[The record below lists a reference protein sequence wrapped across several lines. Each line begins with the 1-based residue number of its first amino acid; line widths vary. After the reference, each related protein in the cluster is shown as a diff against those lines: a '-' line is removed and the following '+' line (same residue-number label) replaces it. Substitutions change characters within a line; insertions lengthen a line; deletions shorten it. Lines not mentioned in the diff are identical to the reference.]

1 MTKPNFR
8 DLLKERILIIDGA
21 MATMIQ
27 SYKLEEADF
36 RGERFA
42 NHPCD
47 LKGYNDMLS
56 ITRPD
61 VIEAIHR
68 AYCEAGADIIET
80 NTFTSTHISMID
92 YQMEDDVYD
101 VNFASA
107 QIARKVADEFI
118 EREPHKPRFVAGSM
132 GPTNRTASISPDVN
146 DPGYR
151 NITFD
156 QLVQSYAQQ
165 AEALIDGGVD
175 LLIIETVTDTL
186 NCKAALFAIQEILEQ
201 REIEIPLIVSSD
213 RSGGGGRNLSG
224 QTTEAFWNSVRHAN
238 PIAVG
243 LNCGF
248 GAKQLRPHLEEM
260 SKIADL
266 SVICYPNAGLPN
278 ELGLYDQTPD
288 EMASL
293 VGEYAQSGFVNI
305 IGGCCGSTPDHVHA
319 IAEAVAEY
327 PPREIPKIERRCRL
341 SGLEPLNIGPD
352 SLFVNVGE
360 RTNVTGSVKFAR
372 LIKDGDY
379 ETALGVARDQVEN
392 GAQVID
398 INMDEGLLDSEE
410 IMVKFLNL
418 IAAEPNISRVP
429 IMIDSSKWEIIETGL
444 KYIQG
449 KGIVNSISM
458 KDGVDDFIA
467 KAKLIR
473 KYGAASIIMAF
484 DEEGQADTYERKVEI
499 CTKAYRIL
507 TEQVGFPPED
517 IIFDPNIF
525 AVATGIEEHNEYGK
539 AFIDACRTIKQTLPH
554 ARISGGV
561 SNISFSFRGNNTIR
575 EAMHSAFLYHAIQAG
590 MDMGI
595 VNPGFLTIYD
605 DIPKK
610 LLTAVEDV
618 LFNRRQDATDRLVEI
633 AGTYR
638 KSKKRRKKASL
649 AWRKKSVTER
659 LSYALVDV
667 EGITDYIEEDTEA
680 ARQKCDRAIEVI
692 EGPLMDG
699 MNVVGDLFGAGK
711 MFLPQVVKSARV
723 MKKSV
728 SYLVP
733 FIEKEKEAS
742 GEIRSKGKMVIATV
756 KGDVHDI
763 GKNIVA
769 VVLQCNNYDVI
780 DLGTMV
786 PAQEILEVAR
796 RENADIIGLSGLIT
810 PSLDEMVHVAK
821 EMEREGFE
829 IPLLIGGATTSKV
842 HTALKI
848 EPVYHGPTVHV
859 KDASR
864 GVGVMSNLLNT
875 DKNDK
880 FVTTTRK
887 EYARIREERGS
898 RRATAK
904 ILPFSEAQKRRMQ
917 LNWTG
922 YNPPR
927 PATAGVQIFDDYPLA
942 ELVDY
947 IDWTPLFIA
956 WEEHLARS
964 E

>member
-1 MTKPNFR
+1 MTKPNFKN
-8 DLLKERILIIDGA
+8 LLKERILIIDGA
-21 MATMIQ
+21 MGSMIQ
-27 SYKLEEADF
+27 SYKLEEVDF

-47 LKGYNDMLS
+47 LKGYNDILS
-56 ITRPD
+56 ITRPH

-80 NTFTSTHISMID
+80 NTFTSTNISMID

-101 VNFASA
+101 VNFAA
-107 QIARKVADEFI
+107 AKIARKVADEFN
-118 EREPHKPRFVAGSM
+118 EKEPHKPRFVSGSM

-186 NCKAALFAIQEILEQ
+186 NCKAALFAIQETLEQ
-201 REIEIPLIVSSD
+201 RKIEIPLIVSSD

-238 PIAVG
+238 PTAVG

-266 SVICYPNAGLPN
+266 PVICYPNAGLPN

-293 VGEYAQSGFVNI
+293 VGEYAQRGVVNI
-305 IGGCCGSTPDHVHA
+305 IGGCCGSTPAHVHA

-327 PPREIPKIERRCRL
+327 PPREIPEVERRWRL

-352 SLFVNVGE
+352 SLFVNIGE

-398 INMDEGLLDSEE
+398 INMDEGLRDSEE

-458 KDGVDDFIA
+458 KDGGDDFIA

-525 AVATGIEEHNEYGK
+525 AVATGIEENNEYGK
-539 AFIDACRTIKQTLPH
+539 AFIAACRTIKQTLPH

-638 KSKKRRKKASL
+638 RSKKRRKKASL
-649 AWRKKSVTER
+649 AWRKKPVTKR
-659 LSYALVDV
+659 LSYALV

-699 MNVVGDLFGAGK
+699 MNIVGDLFGAGK

-728 SYLVP
+728 SYLIP

-763 GKNIVA
+763 
-769 VVLQCNNYDVI
+769 
-780 DLGTMV
+780 
-786 PAQEILEVAR
+786 
-796 RENADIIGLSGLIT
+796 
-810 PSLDEMVHVAK
+810 
-821 EMEREGFE
+821 
-829 IPLLIGGATTSKV
+829 
-842 HTALKI
+842 
-848 EPVYHGPTVHV
+848 
-859 KDASR
+859 
-864 GVGVMSNLLNT
+864 
-875 DKNDK
+875 
-880 FVTTTRK
+880 
-887 EYARIREERGS
+887 
-898 RRATAK
+898 
-904 ILPFSEAQKRRMQ
+904 
-917 LNWTG
+917 
-922 YNPPR
+922 
-927 PATAGVQIFDDYPLA
+927 
-942 ELVDY
+942 
-947 IDWTPLFIA
+947 
-956 WEEHLARS
+956 
-964 E
+964 